1 MFDFNFQDD
10 NLTSNYSIQTTDVET
25 NSQPPVNK
33 IEFCKACGSRLDND
47 GTCPECKHRKK
58 RNVKIRSSYSLHDT
72 LEIVKGVKV
81 HGKNWYKVIQYA
93 HDKHLLQ
100 FLEEKDKTDQNK
112 VESHFNSLKKKKHK
126 IWKKNVKKFSPSS
139 DDIKNLS
146 KLPEEER
153 MVELQVLETNY
164 TIEISA
170 SNLLKDEIQK
180 ELAIIE
186 AKEERLTT
194 RKDFTTDELK
204 TSAWKDVDER
214 EAIRN
219 ASKSLALQRTLNET
233 TLNSI
238 GVKILQQTHQFQS
251 LIFMKRNAQFNLL
264 DRIESS
270 HFHTGD
276 DINNNISGISMQINL
291 LRKQLIEQSVHEIKL
306 DLEESVSN
314 NDGKSNIERLEEL

>member
-1 MFDFNFQDD
+1 MI
-10 NLTSNYSIQTTDVET
+10 L
-25 NSQPPVNK
+25 K
-33 IEFCKACGSRLDND
+33 IYPNCL
-47 GTCPECKHRKK
+47 
-58 RNVKIRSSYSLHDT
+58 
-72 LEIVKGVKV
+72 
-81 HGKNWYKVIQYA
+81 
-93 HDKHLLQ
+93 
-100 FLEEKDKTDQNK
+100 
-112 VESHFNSLKKKKHK
+112 
-126 IWKKNVKKFSPSS
+126 
-139 DDIKNLS
+139 
-146 KLPEEER
+146 EEER

-180 ELAIIE
+180 ELTIIE

-219 ASKSLALQRTLNET
+219 ASKSLALQRALNET